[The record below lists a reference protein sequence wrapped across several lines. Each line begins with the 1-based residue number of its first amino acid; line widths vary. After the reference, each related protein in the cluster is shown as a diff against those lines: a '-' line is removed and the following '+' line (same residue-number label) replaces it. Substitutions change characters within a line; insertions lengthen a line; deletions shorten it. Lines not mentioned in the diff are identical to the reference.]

1 MDSKIT
7 RVSVFVLMV
16 LGYCSLIVFLIFHLI
31 NISGDNYTITNTTE
45 NSLDIVVK
53 RIPVSVYLYDSDGNL
68 INEVTIQLKHYG
80 GFTI

>member
-7 RVSVFVLMV
+7 RVSVFVPMV
-16 LGYCSLIVFLIFHLI
+16 LGYCSLIVSLILYLI
-31 NISGDNYTITNTTE
+31 DIPKNNYTITNTTE

-68 INEVTIQLKHYG
+68 INEVTIQLKPYG
-80 GFTI
+80 GSTI

>member
-1 MDSKIT
+1 MVSKIT

-68 INEVTIQLKHYG
+68 INKVTIQLKPYG
-80 GFTI
+80 GSAI

>member
-7 RVSVFVLMV
+7 RVSVFVLMI

-68 INEVTIQLKHYG
+68 INEVTIQLKPYG
-80 GFTI
+80 GSAI

>member
-68 INEVTIQLKHYG
+68 INEVTIQLKPYG
-80 GFTI
+80 GSAI